1 MKSRSVVSLLVC
13 LTAMVFGAVAQDKT
27 IDDFTT
33 GAYQSPSY
41 KNGSHQSIQ
50 AGSMIGGSRVT
61 GMSICDTTV
70 KGQCAAFNPYSQASS
85 YGFFPAKG
93 SRVASMVQTAGYYAP
108 PRIDMGYGFQAA
120 MDENFGA
127 YQKIRINFS
136 GLSQPLNFN
145 ILLFTGTAHAQG
157 GCNMPAYP
165 GSFSAE
171 LPLSLFI
178 VQSQTFDFAHVT
190 AADVIFQSGST
201 IGNVSFGVTSIE
213 LTNTTKSGIVID
225 CHY

>member
-1 MKSRSVVSLLVC
+1 MKFRRVVSLFIL
-13 LTAMVFGAVAQDKT
+13 LTAVVAGAVAQDKT

-41 KNGSHQSIQ
+41 KNGSHTSIQ
-50 AGSMIGGSRVT
+50 SGSMMGGSRDT

-70 KGQCAAFNPYSQASS
+70 KGQCAAINPYSQPSS

-93 SRVASMVQTAGYYAP
+93 SRAASMVQTAGYYAP
-108 PRIDMGYGFQAA
+108 PRIDMGYGFQSP

-157 GCNMPAYP
+157 GCNLPAYSGP
-165 GSFSAE
+165 FSAE
-171 LPLSLFI
+171 LPLSLFA
-178 VQSQTFDFAHVT
+178 VQSESFDFAHVT
-190 AADVIFQSGST
+190 AADVIFQSGSV
-201 IGNVSFGVTSIE
+201 IGNVGFGVTSIE